1 MKILEVLVSKSV
13 VMLVEKI
20 ISRISGKGRKVDM
33 IKKIFRIRNRFIKFV
48 YLIGFALLG
57 ENKMDYSK
65 NAKTFRF

>member
-1 MKILEVLVSKSV
+1 MNIPEVLVSRSV

-57 ENKMDYSK
+57 EKEMDYSK